1 MEPECDVRPV
11 RFANAVEGLA
21 EAVRLGPAFAG
32 LWESWH
38 HGKLAVESCT
48 ISTTTANPRLQDL
61 HTLMPAIAEPADYL
75 RWLEGGEDRGS
86 LRRLPPPYPV
96 DKMELHPVSTLVNSP
111 HHEAPKG
118 VGKGRAGS
126 IRAGRQI
133 PAPGDCAHGPLALLS
148 GPIGLERSPQISIFL
163 SPHGPGR
170 YATTARAS
178 RKTMLAN
185 AFERGPL
192 NRMGANSCHVPWAVP
207 TLFFCPPKVR

>member
-1 MEPECDVRPV
+1 MNRRKQTSERNQSAMRGRYALRTPLKDLLKLFDLDPPLPDSEKAGITASWRSSRARSSPPRPTLACKICTRGCQRSSNRRITGDGSKGAKVAARCD
-11 RFANAVEGLA
+11 G
-21 EAVRLGPAFAG
+21 
-32 LWESWH
+32 
-38 HGKLAVESCT
+38 C
-48 ISTTTANPRLQDL
+48 Q
-61 HTLMPAIAEPADYL
+61 
-75 RWLEGGEDRGS
+75 
-86 LRRLPPPYPV
+86 PPYPV

-111 HHEAPKG
+111 HHEGPEC

-133 PAPGDCAHGPLALLS
+133 LAPGDCAHGPLAHLS

-170 YATTARAS
+170 YAETARAS

-192 NRMGANSCHVPWAVP
+192 NRMGG
-207 TLFFCPPKVR
+207 